1 MTPREP
7 KNTALPTSKSIT
19 ELLNANKNINVEVN
33 DDVNIDT
40 KDKDVINSEFDYET
54 NVDSIADLK
63 VKMKLSKKK
72 ETNKQVTVYL
82 TPKNYKRF
90 NALKEK
96 GQKSELIN
104 QLLNLYFED

>member
-1 MTPREP
+1 M
-7 KNTALPTSKSIT
+7 
-19 ELLNANKNINVEVN
+19 
-33 DDVNIDT
+33 
-40 KDKDVINSEFDYET
+40 
-54 NVDSIADLK
+54 ADLK

-96 GQKSELIN
+96 DQKPELIN
-104 QLLNLYFED
+104 QLLNLYFEN